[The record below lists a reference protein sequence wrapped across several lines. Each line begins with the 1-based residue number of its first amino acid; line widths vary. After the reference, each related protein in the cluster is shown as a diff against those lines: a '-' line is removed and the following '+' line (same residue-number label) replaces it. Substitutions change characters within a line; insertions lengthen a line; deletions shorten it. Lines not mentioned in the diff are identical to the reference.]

1 MKPSTLDSR
10 PSTHPMHAIT
20 ATVFDLLTAIES
32 GEHHLITST
41 QRDDLA
47 VLLADAA
54 RALANTS
61 QRLRLS
67 PSQAEALRYLQ
78 HNQPANLN

>member
-1 MKPSTLDSR
+1 MTPSTLDPR
-10 PSTHPMHAIT
+10 PSTPMHAI
-20 ATVFDLLTAIES
+20 ASSVFDLLTAIES
-32 GEHHLITST
+32 GEHHAISRT

-78 HNQPANLN
+78 QQQQPQHLN